1 MDRYENEMN
10 NERRSNKNP
19 VEKLF
24 MAKIQQSNKWL
35 KFNERVQKNKKEK

>member
-19 VEKLF
+19 VENYL
-24 MAKIQQSNKWL
+24 WP
-35 KFNERVQKNKKEK
+35 KFNKATNG